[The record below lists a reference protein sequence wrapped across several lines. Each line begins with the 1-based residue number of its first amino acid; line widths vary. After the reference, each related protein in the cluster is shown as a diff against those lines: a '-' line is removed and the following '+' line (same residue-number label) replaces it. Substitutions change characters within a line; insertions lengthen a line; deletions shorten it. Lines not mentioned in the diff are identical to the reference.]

1 MGFTYSDQ
9 TVDGG
14 LPRRRFADLLAG
26 EDGEVDLAHA
36 ALLISA
42 EENPGVEVE
51 RWLAHLDALAA
62 ELRGRF
68 AALPP
73 GPSRDFTRLAELSA
87 FLFEEQ
93 GFRGNRDDY
102 YDPANSFLDRVL
114 ERRTGIPITLALV
127 MIEVGRRV
135 GVPLVG
141 VGFPC
146 HFLVRHARH
155 ADLLLDPFA
164 GGRLVSDED
173 CRRLLANVCGDLP
186 FHPRLL
192 RPVSGRCLLQR
203 VLTNLRAIYMSR
215 GDLCRTVAVLD
226 RILLLV
232 PDDAVHLRERGL
244 LRLRC
249 GDGGGLED
257 LTHYLEVEP
266 EAPDREALYA
276 LVESARGRFVTVH

>member
-1 MGFTYSDQ
+1 MGFTYSGE
-9 TVDGG
+9 TVSGG
-14 LPRRRFADLLAG
+14 RPRRRFADLLAAGGG
-26 EDGEVDLAHA
+26 ELDLGHA

-62 ELRGRF
+62 ALRPRL
-68 AALPP
+68 AALPA
-73 GPSRDFTRLAELSA
+73 GAGADFTRLAGLAA

-93 GFRGNRDDY
+93 GFRGNRADY

-114 ERRTGIPITLALV
+114 ARRVGIPITLALV

-141 VGFPC
+141 VGFPG
-146 HFLVRHARH
+146 HFLVRHAGH
-155 ADLLLDPFA
+155 PDLLLDPFA
-164 GGRLVSDED
+164 GGRLVSDGD
-173 CRRLLANVCGDLP
+173 CRRLLAQVCGELP

-192 RPVSGRCLLQR
+192 RPVSGRCLLLR
-203 VLTNLRAIYMSR
+203 MLNNLRAVYLAR
-215 GDLCRTVAVLD
+215 GDLGRTVAVLD

-257 LTHYLEVEP
+257 LALYLEVEP

-276 LVESARGRFVTVH
+276 LVRSARGRFAVH

>member
-1 MGFTYSDQ
+1 MGFTYSGE
-9 TVDGG
+9 TVSGG
-14 LPRRRFADLLAG
+14 VPRQRFADLVDG
-26 EDGEVDLAHA
+26 REGEVDLAHA

-42 EENPGVEVE
+42 EENGGVEVE
-51 RWLAHLDALAA
+51 RWLAHLDALAD
-62 ELRGRF
+62 ELRPRI
-68 AALPP
+68 AALPAGP
-73 GPSRDFTRLAELSA
+73 GSDFARLAELSV
-87 FLFEEQ
+87 FLFAEQ
-93 GFRGNRDDY
+93 GFSGNRDDY

-141 VGFPC
+141 VGFPG

-155 ADLLLDPFA
+155 PDLLLDPFA

-173 CRRLLANVCGDLP
+173 CRRLLAQVCGDLP

-203 VLTNLRAIYMSR
+203 MLTNLRAIYMSK

-226 RILLLV
+226 RILLLA
-232 PDDAVHLRERGL
+232 PGDAVHLRERGL

-249 GDGGGLED
+249 ADAGGLED
-257 LTHYLEVEP
+257 LTHYLEIEP

-276 LVESARGRFVTVH
+276 LVQSARGRYMTVH